1 MALKMTAELD
11 RIFDEVC
18 SEDSLSAKETYLVT
32 LAAQLSGQRSVSA
45 ASALRIAGTVA
56 KTSEIKRVVC
66 MCACTTGFEVN
77 ERVLELGVLQTSEPV
92 NTCTEKSLDERTT
105 HLVGLASC
113 LAAGCACAEGH
124 IVAGRKAG
132 LTEEEL
138 ARCACIASCVAGRVN
153 KFRFLEARQNVEGC
167 EACVC

>member
-18 SEDSLSAKETYLVT
+18 SEDSLSAKDTCLVA
-32 LAAQLSGQRSVSA
+32 LAAQLAGHRSAST
-45 ASALRIAGTVA
+45 ASALKIAGTIA
-56 KTSEIKRVVC
+56 RPEEIKMVVC
-66 MCACTTGFEVN
+66 MCACTAGFDVN
-77 ERVLELGVLQTSEPV
+77 ERVLELGVLQTSEPA
-92 NTCTEKSLDERTT
+92 NACRERSLDARTT

-124 IVAGRKAG
+124 IVAGRNAG
-132 LTEEEL
+132 LSEEEL

-167 EACVC
+167 TACVC